1 MVQNYANSL
10 EETNDDLRDE
20 LKQALFEKHRA
31 TSLTVNAKQ
40 LASNRLDK
48 WHIER
53 DRRRAAENEVAR
65 LNKSAMEMDLIIK
78 GYRSEIEQSG
88 KSTRCLK
95 KEWANEE
102 AAVAHGGARRW
113 PPWVV
118 QVICELLVNG
128 TSPSAVPTAMQ
139 TMYQMLTGDTPNELP
154 TINFVR
160 SCRVVV
166 EVIGETIAAMKLA
179 DAPSWNQL
187 WTDGTTRR
195 QIPFTALVIGLMGE
209 DDDIDPVVV
218 SSCIFMEDERSD
230 TQADGIINR
239 VNTNACDQCAC
250 FFRMINTNN
259 LFVYSDTLF
268 KEQVDKASRCHAYT
282 FSRKITSC
290 AIPCWDRHLQ
300 AWRWRCDYDRHM
312 QYSSKS
318 QAHHCQS
325 DRRYL

>member
-1 MVQNYANSL
+1 VYVEKAKHRQAMQEQFDETQQAVSMVQNYANSL
-10 EETNDDLRDE
+10 EETNDDLRDK

-31 TSLTVNAKQ
+31 TCLTANTKQ
-40 LASNRLDK
+40 LASSRLDK
-48 WHIER
+48 WHIDR

-88 KSTRCLK
+88 KSTRRLK

-102 AAVAHGGARRW
+102 AAVAHGGAMRW
-113 PPWVV
+113 PPWVG

-139 TMYQMLTGDTPNELP
+139 TMYQMLTGDTPNEFP
-154 TINFVR
+154 TINFVW

-179 DAPSWNQL
+179 DAPSWSQL
-187 WTDGTTRR
+187 WTDETTRR

-218 SSCIFMEDERSD
+218 SSCIFMEDE
-230 TQADGIINR
+230 
-239 VNTNACDQCAC
+239 
-250 FFRMINTNN
+250 
-259 LFVYSDTLF
+259 
-268 KEQVDKASRCHAYT
+268 
-282 FSRKITSC
+282 
-290 AIPCWDRHLQ
+290 
-300 AWRWRCDYDRHM
+300 
-312 QYSSKS
+312 
-318 QAHHCQS
+318 
-325 DRRYL
+325 

>member
-40 LASNRLDK
+40 LTSNRLDK

-88 KSTRCLK
+88 KSTRRLK

-239 VNTNACDQCAC
+239 
-250 FFRMINTNN
+250 
-259 LFVYSDTLF
+259 
-268 KEQVDKASRCHAYT
+268 
-282 FSRKITSC
+282 TSC
-290 AIPCWDRHLQ
+290 GWTAISAPNIGTRGSTSV
-300 AWRWRCDYDRHM
+300 
-312 QYSSKS
+312 SSAS
-318 QAHHCQS
+318 FASTPTFFFNRSSAQTTG
-325 DRRYL
+325 RRAASSSLEDSRTSSSTTKRIVA